1 MGHVKNISDGY
12 KDNDNDDGNNHDKD
26 VDNTDF
32 TMTSKVMF
40 DNYIFLFR
48 GLSAKECGLKADS
61 YDSK

>member
-1 MGHVKNISDGY
+1 MGHVKNISNGY
-12 KDNDNDDGNNHDKD
+12 KDNDNDDGNNYDKY
-26 VDNTDF
+26 VDNTGF

>member
-40 DNYIFLFR
+40 DKLYISISR
-48 GLSAKECGLKADS
+48 AKRQGMWVES
-61 YDSK
+61 